1 MLILAKSVLGLM
13 LGFVLSLVAAV
24 ILIPLLKKL
33 HVGQSVSKLIN
44 ERHLKKDG
52 TPTIGGLIF
61 IIPTILIMLIL
72 YLRGSIEF
80 NSNLIILIFVFLAY
94 GALGFIDDFLKVK
107 YHNNDGLSIGVKF
120 LLQTA
125 IAVVFYII
133 YRNNGGDSNLVISS
147 LGINVSLG
155 WAFGLF
161 ILLVLVGTTNAVNI
175 SDGLDGLAGGISS
188 IFFLTIGIIAFF
200 QGRIGLSVV
209 IAFIMLGSTLG
220 FLVHNFHPAK
230 IFMGDSG
237 SMFLGFII
245 AVITLLGFK
254 TIITSSIIIPLCIL
268 IVPIL
273 DTICAIIRRK
283 LKGESIGTPDKSH
296 FHHQLLRRN
305 CSVSTA
311 VLIIYL
317 ITALFSSASI
327 IWLLVDNEI
336 GYIIYGILMLGLM
349 IFVFRTDILFDHKK
363 DRK

>member
-61 IIPTILIMLIL
+61 IISTILIMLIL

-107 YHNNDGLSIGVKF
+107 YHNNNGLSIGVKF

-175 SDGLDGLAGGISS
+175 SDGLDGLAGG
-188 IFFLTIGIIAFF
+188 
-200 QGRIGLSVV
+200 LSVV
-209 IAFIMLGSTLG
+209 AIMAYGVIAWGSKWISGYQEIAIFAFVLCGAILG
-220 FLVHNFHPAK
+220 FLVFNTHPAK
-230 IFMGDSG
+230 VFMGDTG
-237 SMFLGFII
+237 SLALGGALATIAILTKHELSLLLIGGVFVVETLSSAIQII
-245 AVITLLGFK
+245 AIRKFHKKVFLKAPLHHHFEELGWEE
-254 TIITSSIIIPLCIL
+254 TD
-268 IVPIL
+268 IV
-273 DTICAIIRRK
+273 K
-283 LKGESIGTPDKSH
+283 LFWVVGLFLAMIG
-296 FHHQLLRRN
+296 
-305 CSVSTA
+305 
-311 VLIIYL
+311 
-317 ITALFSSASI
+317 
-327 IWLLVDNEI
+327 
-336 GYIIYGILMLGLM
+336 IIYGVWL
-349 IFVFRTDILFDHKK
+349 
-363 DRK
+363 

>member
-147 LGINVSLG
+147 LGIDLSLG

-161 ILLVLVGTTNAVNI
+161 IFLVLVGTTNAVNI
-175 SDGLDGLAGGISS
+175 TDGLDGLAGG
-188 IFFLTIGIIAFF
+188 
-200 QGRIGLSVV
+200 LSVV
-209 IAFIMLGSTLG
+209 AIMAYGVIAWGSKWISGYQEIAIFAFVLCGAILG
-220 FLVHNFHPAK
+220 FLVFNTHPAK
-230 IFMGDSG
+230 VFMGDTG
-237 SMFLGFII
+237 SLALGGALATIAILTKHELSLLLIGGVFVVETLSSAIQII
-245 AVITLLGFK
+245 AIRKFHKKVFLKAPLHHHFEELGWEE
-254 TIITSSIIIPLCIL
+254 TD
-268 IVPIL
+268 IV
-273 DTICAIIRRK
+273 K
-283 LKGESIGTPDKSH
+283 LFWVVGLFLAMIG
-296 FHHQLLRRN
+296 
-305 CSVSTA
+305 
-311 VLIIYL
+311 
-317 ITALFSSASI
+317 
-327 IWLLVDNEI
+327 
-336 GYIIYGILMLGLM
+336 IIYGVWL
-349 IFVFRTDILFDHKK
+349 
-363 DRK
+363 

>member
-80 NSNLIILIFVFLAY
+80 NSNLIILIFVFLSY

-120 LLQTA
+120 LLQTV
-125 IAVVFYII
+125 IAVIFYII

-175 SDGLDGLAGGISS
+175 SDGLDGLAGG
-188 IFFLTIGIIAFF
+188 
-200 QGRIGLSVV
+200 LSVV
-209 IAFIMLGSTLG
+209 AIMAYGVIAWGSKWISGYQEIAIFAFVLCGAILG
-220 FLVHNFHPAK
+220 FLVFNTHPAK
-230 IFMGDSG
+230 VFMGDTG
-237 SMFLGFII
+237 SLALGGALATIAILTKHELSLLLIGGVFVVETLSSAIQII
-245 AVITLLGFK
+245 AIRKFHKKVFLKAPLHHHFEELGWEE
-254 TIITSSIIIPLCIL
+254 TD
-268 IVPIL
+268 IV
-273 DTICAIIRRK
+273 K
-283 LKGESIGTPDKSH
+283 LFWVVGLFLAMIG
-296 FHHQLLRRN
+296 
-305 CSVSTA
+305 
-311 VLIIYL
+311 
-317 ITALFSSASI
+317 
-327 IWLLVDNEI
+327 
-336 GYIIYGILMLGLM
+336 IIYGVWL
-349 IFVFRTDILFDHKK
+349 
-363 DRK
+363 